1 MASLLSVSI
10 DVASLPKE
18 KFTKGKNGKV
28 YYNFTMAINDDS
40 KYGNNVS
47 VFDSQTQEER
57 EAKKPKEYLGNG
69 RVFWTDGNIVLAEKD
84 ENAAP
89 AQQKAAPVSVDDSG
103 LPF

>member
-47 VFDSQTQEER
+47 VYDSQTQEER

-69 RVFWTDGNIVLAEKD
+69 RVFWTDGTVVLAEKD
-84 ENAAP
+84 DSAP
-89 AQQKAAPVSVDDSG
+89 ATKATPVAVDDSG